1 MENETEAEKKFHE
14 SPKLLELRKV
24 ELELG
29 RQENYIEA
37 HRVQQKANKLEKE
50 EMEKHSKF
58 RSGKKRQQMQN
69 LKVKQDGELDAL
81 RMKIQLQVEER

>member
-1 MENETEAEKKFHE
+1 M
-14 SPKLLELRKV
+14 
-24 ELELG
+24 G

-50 EMEKHSKF
+50 ETEKHVKF

-69 LKVKQDGELDAL
+69 LKVKQDGELEAM
-81 RMKIQLQVEER
+81 RMRIQMQVEERERERLKEEEILRHKF